1 MHNKASTALL
11 TADNFSPG
19 KEEALSGHFVRKVYF
34 MLFSKS
40 CGSDECTAS
49 VEKKKK
55 KTWKVY
61 VLLIWEIQQCPC
73 FPSLSVKQS

>member
-55 KTWKVY
+55 KPGKFMF
-61 VLLIWEIQQCPC
+61 C
-73 FPSLSVKQS
+73 